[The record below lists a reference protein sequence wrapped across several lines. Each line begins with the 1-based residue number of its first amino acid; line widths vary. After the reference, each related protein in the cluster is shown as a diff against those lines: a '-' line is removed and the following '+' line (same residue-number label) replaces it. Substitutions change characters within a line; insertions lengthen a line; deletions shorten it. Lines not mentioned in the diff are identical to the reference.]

1 MKKTFKLHIE
11 GKNSDRVL
19 ESIKHQVNKYIKRER
34 RKQLPP
40 HVDYWDFNCRF
51 GVVEA
56 EAEVVHLAEIR
67 KKMDEVS
74 RSGGD
79 SFYVE
84 ILATPGIRKRH
95 PAGHVPAR
103 FSEDDDE

>member
-1 MKKTFKLHIE
+1 MKKTFKLHLE

-19 ESIKHQVNKYIKRER
+19 EAIKHQVNKYIKRER
-34 RKQLPP
+34 RKQLPSG
-40 HVDYWDFNCRF
+40 VDYWDFNCRF

-67 KKMDEVS
+67 KKMDEVA
-74 RSGGD
+74 RNGGD

-84 ILATPGIRKRH
+84 ILAAPGIRSRQSTGYT
-95 PAGHVPAR
+95 PGR
-103 FSEDDDE
+103 FSEG